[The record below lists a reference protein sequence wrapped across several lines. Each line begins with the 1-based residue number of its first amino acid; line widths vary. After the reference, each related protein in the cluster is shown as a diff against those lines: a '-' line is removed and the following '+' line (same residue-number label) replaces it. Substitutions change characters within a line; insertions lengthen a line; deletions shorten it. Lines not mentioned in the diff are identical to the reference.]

1 MTDPRG
7 SSIDEPLQL
16 SYQVEL
22 DDFDEPTEVLTTL
35 VLREFLAGT
44 QPWSVSARLQRVRR
58 DAPLMPAGVEPARH
72 TCQSD
77 RRSLLATGDG
87 WTLYAIRW
95 TDATAR
101 VTVTA
106 TSDELARQ
114 VLLDAVK
121 GAAED
126 LPPAEEAT
134 SIGFWHLTPHG
145 GTRIVRSIA
154 TTPWSDIRRN
164 YSTPVAGSLDR
175 LMDFRAEGLGGRL
188 LLLHGPPGTGKTTA
202 LRAMAHAWR
211 DWCRVEYVL
220 DPERLLTDSS
230 YLMGTLLEEDDDDA
244 YGGNTNNPHVLAACG
259 GDDSGDGDNGDDGA
273 WQRRKFWRLLVLE
286 DCDELIRADAKQ
298 SSGQALGRLLN
309 LTDGLVGQ
317 GLEALVCITT
327 NEELGRLHPA
337 VIRPGRCLAHIHIGR
352 LTQAEA
358 QAWLGETSDA
368 HVPSDGLSLAELYAL
383 RGDFDQVENPM
394 ELHATG
400 QYL

>member
-1 MTDPRG
+1 MDASLP
-7 SSIDEPLQL
+7 L
-16 SYQVEL
+16 SYEVQL
-22 DDFDEPTEVLTTL
+22 DDFDEPPDVLTTL
-35 VLREFLAGT
+35 VLEEFLAGT

-58 DAPLMPAGVEPARH
+58 DARLLPPQVEPARH
-72 TCQSD
+72 ACQSD
-77 RRSLLATGDG
+77 RRSVLAQGDG
-87 WTLYAIRW
+87 WTLHAVRW

-106 TSDELARQ
+106 TSDELARS
-114 VLLDAVK
+114 VLLDAIN

-154 TTPWSDIRRN
+154 TTPWSEIRRN
-164 YSTPVAGSLDR
+164 YSAPVAGALDR

-220 DPERLLTDSS
+220 DPERLLQDSS

-244 YGGNTNNPHVLAACG
+244 YGGNTERPHVLAGCG
-259 GDDSGDGDNGDDGA
+259 GDEIDDNGNAARTGA
-273 WQRRKFWRLLVLE
+273 GWQRRKFWRLLVLE

-337 VIRPGRCLAHIHIGR
+337 VIRPGRCLAHVHIGR
-352 LTQAEA
+352 LSQSEA
-358 QAWLGETSDA
+358 TTWLGADSDA
-368 HVPSDGLSLAELYAL
+368 HVGSDGLTLAELYAL
-383 RGDFDQVENPM
+383 RGDFDQVENPL
-394 ELHATG
+394 ELQPSG